1 MSTIIYHMMEY
12 IDTYNDNGMETSTSR
27 SGIGKTPLS
36 RSLAMAVS
44 EYVID
49 RDETEGSFPS
59 YRCGNHLDFF
69 RGTLGFVAQPC
80 IYDDGDTP
88 SDKPSWLK
96 IFLDP
101 SEDEA
106 SFWARWG
113 ACRFEKHQARLAC
126 SNVYDNAEEP
136 VDDIQP
142 GDMDP
147 TVFLKMIKPLFNPI
161 ATAEDVNAIL
171 KRTFV
176 VLFGKKMIYYRCP
189 SADPDAKVQ
198 KFSYW
203 PEGHDKDLL
212 SESGI
217 NKLNAYRAGDKEPP
231 ASDHHDREWQLI
243 FMKKVLRGEPLVLNF
258 YTQVIYDE
266 RDVMVGRK
274 YIEDK
279 PDLLMDSRKRS
290 HAQMLEDQRPAAP
303 VGYIPGEP
311 SSSNI
316 AAARDESSKRQNSTE
331 NIDNLEDELE
341 EFMMAAPDW
350 NEFLVNL
357 REEDNIH

>member
-1 MSTIIYHMMEY
+1 
-12 IDTYNDNGMETSTSR
+12 
-27 SGIGKTPLS
+27 
-36 RSLAMAVS
+36 MAIS
-44 EYVID
+44 EYVVN

-69 RGTLGFVAQPC
+69 LGTPGFVAQPC

-96 IFLDP
+96 ICLDP

-106 SFWARWG
+106 SFWARRG

-136 VDDIQP
+136 VDDTQP

-147 TVFLKMIKPLFNPI
+147 TVFLKMIKPLFNPV
-161 ATAEDVNAIL
+161 ATAEDINAIL

-176 VLFGKKMIYYRCP
+176 VLFGKKMIYFRCP
-189 SADPDAKVQ
+189 SPEPDAKVQ

-203 PEGHDKDLL
+203 PEGHEKDLL
-212 SESGI
+212 SETGI
-217 NKLNAYRAGDKEPP
+217 QKLNAYRTGDKEPP

-243 FMKKVLRGEPLVLNF
+243 FMTKILRGEELVLNF
-258 YTQVIYDE
+258 YTQIVYDE
-266 RDVMVGRK
+266 NDTMVGRR

-279 PDLLMDSRKRS
+279 PDLLKNSRKRS
-290 HAQMLEDQRPAAP
+290 HTLMVEDDQCAAP
-303 VGYIPGEP
+303 LGYVPGEP
-311 SSSNI
+311 SSSNNPI
-316 AAARDESSKRQNSTE
+316 ARDVHS
-331 NIDNLEDELE
+331 
-341 EFMMAAPDW
+341 
-350 NEFLVNL
+350 
-357 REEDNIH
+357 